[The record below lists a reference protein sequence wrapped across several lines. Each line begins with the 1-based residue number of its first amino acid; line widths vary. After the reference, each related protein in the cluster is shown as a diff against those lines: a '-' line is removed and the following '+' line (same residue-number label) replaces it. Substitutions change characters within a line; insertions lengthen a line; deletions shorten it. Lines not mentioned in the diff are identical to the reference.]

1 MGLKSGVARGDA
13 DTLPA
18 GDDGAMTPQVRAQ
31 ADAPDEVEPAAFGA
45 GELPAEAV
53 AVAAPESAGLL
64 AAGAEAGALSLL
76 ADSLAAPV
84 SAPAGLSDAL
94 SPAASPL
101 SAAPS
106 APAFFWPPSRK
117 SVTYQPDPFNWK
129 AGAVSFRAKPFPLHD
144 GQTVSGASDSFC
156 S

>member
-1 MGLKSGVARGDA
+1 
-13 DTLPA
+13 
-18 GDDGAMTPQVRAQ
+18 MTPQLRAQ
-31 ADAPDEVEPAAFGA
+31 ADAPDAEGLAGLGA
-45 GELPAEAV
+45 GELAAEAV
-53 AVAAPESAGLL
+53 VAAPESAGLL
-64 AAGAEAGALSLL
+64 AGAPAAAGVGELSLL
-76 ADSLAAPV
+76 AVSLPAPV

-94 SPAASPL
+94 SPAASPP